1 MVDWRIVMDWVLAC
15 SIFVLI
21 IGFII
26 DIIKSIKN
34 NKTVTS
40 EHNLLSKEHNQI
52 SSTIKEQREL
62 LEKDTQQIILQNN
75 RHFDKTSEIERE
87 LSRLDRT
94 IFGEIKRREAQLD
107 NLSVRQQE
115 AQKQVETFNFMFEEM
130 SRLQTENTE
139 LRLENYKL
147 KEEIKKL
154 IESKEQERHRGIRR

>member
-40 EHNLLSKEHNQI
+40 EHNQI

-115 AQKQVETFNFMFEEM
+115 AQKHVETFNFMFEEM

-139 LRLENYKL
+139 LRLENYNL